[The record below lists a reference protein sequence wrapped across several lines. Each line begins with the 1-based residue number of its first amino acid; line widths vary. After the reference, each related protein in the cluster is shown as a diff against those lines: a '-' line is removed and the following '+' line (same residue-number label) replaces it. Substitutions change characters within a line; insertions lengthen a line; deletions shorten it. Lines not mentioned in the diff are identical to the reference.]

1 MNLSVWIAIYMPIFT
16 LLFVILPQ
24 QHAIRRALI
33 SKLKKSK
40 GVITMTNEL
49 VKKYVGNTCHISTG
63 TFGVS
68 VVGKIININGNWI
81 EIETKKGN
89 QLINSEFIQNIKLK
103 SK

>member
-1 MNLSVWIAIYMPIFT
+1 MNISVWIAIYMPIFI

-24 QHAIRRALI
+24 QRMIIRALI

-40 GVITMTNEL
+40 GVIIMTNEL
-49 VKKYVGNTCHISTG
+49 VKKYLGKNCHISTG
-63 TFGVS
+63 TFGVN
-68 VVGKIININGNWI
+68 VVGKIINISENWI

-89 QLINSEFIQNIKLK
+89 ELINSEFIQNIKLK